1 MKYRYK
7 NLIPIVLVILMA
19 AAWYKL
25 IDTTV
30 NTQKQYD
37 GYLTAARQY
46 AKDGVIIDAI
56 TNYDNAINIKD
67 DISVRKEVA
76 DLYFNNNRTD
86 EGFDYVETVLS
97 TYPKNVSA
105 YEYAITKYKESNM
118 YSQCFSVYSKAKNYG
133 AVNQTIDKLME
144 DIQYSYKVLLTSV
157 SEVSMYS
164 NDMCAV
170 RIGDYW
176 GFVSVAGELLTDV
189 KYAEVGDFVSD
200 KVYVKEEDG
209 TAYFMDSAANKR
221 GVLPDNVAV
230 QKVGNVQSDCYPLV
244 SGNGCDYYNLN
255 KTKVLGTYADAT
267 PFYNGYAVATT
278 EKGCGL
284 IDTKGNNIGN
294 DNYIKTAVDERGIA
308 TVNERVFFME
318 GDHWLMTSLEG
329 EKIGQDTFEEV
340 KPFYSDNS
348 YAAVKKDGKWG
359 FVDKEGKVI
368 ISPQYEEAR
377 SFSYGYAAVKK
388 DGKWGF
394 IDTSGKI
401 CIEPQF
407 QDAMDM
413 NSKGNIF
420 VKENDVWQ
428 LISLYRYNY

>member
-1 MKYRYK
+1 
-7 NLIPIVLVILMA
+7 
-19 AAWYKL
+19 
-25 IDTTV
+25 
-30 NTQKQYD
+30 
-37 GYLTAARQY
+37 
-46 AKDGVIIDAI
+46 
-56 TNYDNAINIKD
+56 
-67 DISVRKEVA
+67 
-76 DLYFNNNRTD
+76 
-86 EGFDYVETVLS
+86 
-97 TYPKNVSA
+97 
-105 YEYAITKYKESNM
+105 
-118 YSQCFSVYSKAKNYG
+118 
-133 AVNQTIDKLME
+133 
-144 DIQYSYKVLLTSV
+144 
-157 SEVSMYS
+157 
-164 NDMCAV
+164 
-170 RIGDYW
+170 
-176 GFVSVAGELLTDV
+176 
-189 KYAEVGDFVSD
+189 
-200 KVYVKEEDG
+200 
-209 TAYFMDSAANKR
+209 
-221 GVLPDNVAV
+221 
-230 QKVGNVQSDCYPLV
+230 
-244 SGNGCDYYNLN
+244 
-255 KTKVLGTYADAT
+255 
-267 PFYNGYAVATT
+267 
-278 EKGCGL
+278 
-284 IDTKGNNIGN
+284 
-294 DNYIKTAVDERGIA
+294 
-308 TVNERVFFME
+308 ME